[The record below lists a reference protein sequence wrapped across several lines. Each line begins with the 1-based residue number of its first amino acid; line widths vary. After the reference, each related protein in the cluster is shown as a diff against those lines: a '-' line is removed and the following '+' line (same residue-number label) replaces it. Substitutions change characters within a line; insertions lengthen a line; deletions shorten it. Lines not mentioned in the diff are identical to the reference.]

1 MQIASMNVATQ
12 STIRPQLDSASAARP
27 LSRTQ
32 DDTARGAKE
41 GVLLISDE
49 AQEAAEQ
56 LTYDQPSGR
65 EGKALMAFQSV
76 ASQSQRDELQQMLR
90 VDLYA

>member
-1 MQIASMNVATQ
+1 MQIASMNVSTQ
-12 STIRPQLDSASAARP
+12 STIRPQLDSASAAR
-27 LSRTQ
+27 LVSQTQ
-32 DDTARGAKE
+32 EDGACGSKE
-41 GVLLISDE
+41 GVLLVSDE

-65 EGKALMAFQSV
+65 EGKALMAYKSV
-76 ASQSQRDELQQMLR
+76 ATQTRRDELQQMLR

>member
-1 MQIASMNVATQ
+1 MQIASMNVSTQ
-12 STIRPQLDSASAARP
+12 STIRPQLDSTSAARP
-27 LSRTQ
+27 ASRPQ
-32 DDTARGAKE
+32 EETARSSKE
-41 GVLLISDE
+41 GVLLVSDE

-65 EGKALMAFQSV
+65 EGKALMAYQSV
-76 ASQSQRDELQQMLR
+76 ATQSRRDELQQMLR